1 MSRPSSALT
10 KNLITHLE
18 SLNKTRAKMESL
30 FNKKSLSRR
39 DVEKSYEA
47 LYLRTT
53 TFFEGFI
60 EELFFGLL
68 TKRIRPVSSDVVA
81 RVDLKSDIVAR
92 DIVFAGKP
100 YIDWFPYVR
109 TVDLAEIYFR
119 GGRPFTFLDGQDTA
133 EIKNIMI
140 IRNVIAH
147 QSAHS
152 LALFQ
157 KVILSN
163 NHGLLPSEKTAA
175 GFLRSQF
182 RVSPIQ
188 TRLELYQLRIIGMAK
203 KIAG

>member
-1 MSRPSSALT
+1 
-10 KNLITHLE
+10 
-18 SLNKTRAKMESL
+18 MENL

-68 TKRIRPVSSDVVA
+68 TKRIYPVSSDVVA

-92 DIVFAGKP
+92 DVVFAGKP

-119 GGRPFTFLDGQDTA
+119 GGRPFTFLD
-133 EIKNIMI
+133 
-140 IRNVIAH
+140 V
-147 QSAHS
+147 S
-152 LALFQ
+152 
-157 KVILSN
+157 
-163 NHGLLPSEKTAA
+163 
-175 GFLRSQF
+175 SQ
-182 RVSPIQ
+182 
-188 TRLELYQLRIIGMAK
+188 
-203 KIAG
+203 